1 MICSE
6 DQIHFEV
13 EFEKMGSDASSCSLD
28 SQASEET
35 SKCHENRIKR
45 DMRDNRYHK
54 LRRTIVPAVEVSGMV
69 MTTSISELL
78 CVTLSLCPKRGER
91 KFA

>member
-35 SKCHENRIKR
+35 TKCHENRRKR

>member
-1 MICSE
+1 
-6 DQIHFEV
+6 
-13 EFEKMGSDASSCSLD
+13 MGSDVFSCSLD

-54 LRRTIVPAVEVSGMV
+54 LRRTIVPAVEVSGKV

>member
-1 MICSE
+1 
-6 DQIHFEV
+6 
-13 EFEKMGSDASSCSLD
+13 MGSDASSRSLD
-28 SQASEET
+28 SQASEER
-35 SKCHENRIKR
+35 SKCHENRIKL
-45 DMRDNRYHK
+45 DMRYNRYHK
-54 LRRTIVPAVEVSGMV
+54 CRRTIVSAVEVSGRV